1 MPLLPLGNLNS
12 RLLHY
17 VTSQCIVAPS
27 IIHAHPLTLSLS
39 PSVSLHLSLGMA
51 QFDQIALPQGTAGAS
66 ITHKGFW
73 VLDSM
78 WKFENISFSHTV
90 EQNKYLTC
98 AECER
103 EVVGVQRLNE
113 NKRFCVA
120 YDLVSYDAAAASSTQ
135 AANPAAPAITA
146 ETLAQM
152 GFKFQ

>member
-1 MPLLPLGNLNS
+1 
-12 RLLHY
+12 
-17 VTSQCIVAPS
+17 
-27 IIHAHPLTLSLS
+27 
-39 PSVSLHLSLGMA
+39 MA